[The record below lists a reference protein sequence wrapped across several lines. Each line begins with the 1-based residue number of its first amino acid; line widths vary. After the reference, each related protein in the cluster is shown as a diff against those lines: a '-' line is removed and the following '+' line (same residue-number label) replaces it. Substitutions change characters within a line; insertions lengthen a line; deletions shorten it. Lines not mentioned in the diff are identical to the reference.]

1 MTLLTVWRD
10 DAGTE
15 DVSATAPEP
24 ELRTEDAAEVAAV
37 LKELGVRFEQWPVQD
52 LPDGAT
58 QDDVL
63 AAYRD
68 RIDEVRTTEGYVL
81 VDVVQ
86 LHPSEDPTWPETV
99 RTSREKFLDEHTH
112 DDDED
117 RFFAAGS
124 GVFYLHVEGKVHAV
138 LCEAGDLL
146 SVPGGTTHWFDM
158 GTDPDYVSV
167 RFFHDDDGWVG
178 DFTGSA
184 ISRGFPSYDQLA
196 AGRR

>member
-10 DAGTE
+10 DA
-15 DVSATAPEP
+15 PETP
-24 ELRTEDAAEVAAV
+24 EVRTEDPAEVTAV
-37 LKELGVRFEQWPVQD
+37 LKGIGVRFEQWPVQE
-52 LPDGAT
+52 LPDRPG

-68 RIDEVRTTEGYVL
+68 RVEGVTSAEGYVL

-86 LHPSEDPTWPETV
+86 MHPSDDPSWPETV

-117 RFFAAGS
+117 RFFATGS
-124 GVFYLHVEGKVHAV
+124 GVFYLHVDGRVHAV

-158 GTDPDYVSV
+158 GTAPDYVSV
-167 RFFHDDDGWVG
+167 RFFHDDEGWVG
-178 DFTGSA
+178 SFTGSGV
-184 ISRGFPSYDQLA
+184 SRGFPTYDELV
-196 AGRR
+196 AGR

>member
-10 DAGTE
+10 DAPQT
-15 DVSATAPEP
+15 P
-24 ELRTEDAAEVAAV
+24 ELRTEDAAEVTAV
-37 LKELGVRFEQWPVQD
+37 LKGIGVRFEQWPVQQ
-52 LPDGAT
+52 LPERPT

-68 RIDEVRTTEGYVL
+68 RIDGVTRDEGYVL

-86 LHPSEDPTWPETV
+86 MHPSDDPSWPETV
-99 RTSREKFLDEHTH
+99 AASRAKFLDEHTH

-117 RFFAAGS
+117 RFFATGS
-124 GVFYLHVEGKVHAV
+124 GVFYLHVDGKVHAV

-158 GTDPDYVSV
+158 GTAPDYVSV

-178 DFTGSA
+178 TFTGSDV
-184 ISRGFPSYDQLA
+184 SRSFPTYDEIVA
-196 AGRR
+196 AR